1 MNVDSFRQKTVQSG
15 QGSLMQIFGQIKC
28 LGFGA
33 EGNTFEAQISL
44 FANKISNLTLF

>member
-33 EGNTFEAQISL
+33 EGKYAVHLKLRYLCLRTRYLI
-44 FANKISNLTLF
+44 